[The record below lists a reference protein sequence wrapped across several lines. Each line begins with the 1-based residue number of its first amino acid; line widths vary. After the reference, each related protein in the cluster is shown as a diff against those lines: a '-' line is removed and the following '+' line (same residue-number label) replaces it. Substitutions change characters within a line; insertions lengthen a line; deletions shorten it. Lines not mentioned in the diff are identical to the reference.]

1 MPSPPFRDGG
11 EQPRRTIPHLRWYI
25 AILLCLASELN
36 YFDRQALSVLA
47 TLIQKDIGFTDAQYG
62 QITSAFLL
70 SYSVMYL
77 VSGRILDLIGT
88 RRGYLYFVAAWSV
101 AAMSHAFARTP
112 FHFQLARFSLGAA
125 EAAVI
130 PGGVKAAT
138 EWFPVRERALAVGIF
153 NAGTALGSTLAVP
166 LIGAI
171 ALYFGWRTAFII
183 SGALGFIWLPLWYW
197 LYHKPEHHRLISDEE
212 RTLIL
217 SDRGVNDAQ
226 APPSLGVLMRMK
238 ETWGCVAARVL
249 TDPISYLLNF
259 WVLKYLEDQFAI
271 PRTTLL
277 AIGWLPYA
285 ALAAGNIASG
295 AIPRYLVSAFSL
307 TVNRARKVTT
317 FTISAT
323 ALVLFLTLARIDAVA
338 PYAQAIGLDIT
349 TLALICV
356 TLAMFCHGAWGNVT
370 LPAEVF
376 PARAV
381 GSVTGLGGLLGS
393 LAGVVTQQIIGRV
406 VESAGYTPVFLV
418 CASAYL
424 LAFLAVVVLIGELG
438 RIRPMPGESQG
449 AA

>member
-1 MPSPPFRDGG
+1 MSA
-11 EQPRRTIPHLRWYI
+11 PRKIPHLRWYI
-25 AILLCLASELN
+25 AVLLCLASELN
-36 YFDRQALSVLA
+36 YLDRQALSVLA
-47 TLIQKDIGFTDAQYG
+47 TQIQKDVGFTDAQYG
-62 QITSAFLL
+62 QITSAFLM

-77 VSGRILDLIGT
+77 VSGRILDVIGT

-101 AAMSHAFARTP
+101 AAMSHALARTP
-112 FHFQLARFSLGAA
+112 FHFQLARFGLGAA

-171 ALYFGWRTAFII
+171 SLYYGWRAAFLF
-183 SGALGFIWLPLWYW
+183 SGGLGLAWLPLWAW
-197 LYHKPEHHRLISDEE
+197 LYHKPEDHRNITEEE
-212 RTLIL
+212 RALITAG
-217 SDRGVNDAQ
+217 RAGTETAA
-226 APPSLGVLMRMK
+226 APPPMRVLMRMK

-259 WVLKYLEDQFAI
+259 WVLKYLEDVFAI

-277 AIGWLPYA
+277 AVGWLPYA
-285 ALAAGNIASG
+285 ALATGNIASG
-295 AIPRYLVSAFSL
+295 IIPRYLVSSFGF
-307 TVNRARKVTT
+307 TVNRARKLTT
-317 FTISAT
+317 FTVSVT
-323 ALVLFLTLARIDAVA
+323 ALALFLALARIDSIAPLVA
-338 PYAQAIGLDIT
+338 GFGIDIT
-349 TLALICV
+349 TLALVCV
-356 TLAMFCHGAWGNVT
+356 TAAMFCHGAWGNVI

-393 LAGVVTQQIIGRV
+393 VAGVITQRMIGQV
-406 VESAGYTPVFLV
+406 VEGAGYAPVFLV

-424 LAFLAVVVLIGELG
+424 IAFFLVVVLIGELG
-438 RIRPMPGESQG
+438 RIRDIPN
-449 AA
+449 A

>member
-1 MPSPPFRDGG
+1 MPS
-11 EQPRRTIPHLRWYI
+11 EPRKIPHLRWYI

-36 YFDRQALSVLA
+36 YLDRQALSVLA
-47 TLIQKDIGFTDAQYG
+47 TQIQKDVGFTDAQYG
-62 QITSAFLL
+62 QITSAFLM

-77 VSGRILDLIGT
+77 ISGRILDVIGT

-101 AAMSHAFARTP
+101 AAMSHALARTP
-112 FHFQLARFSLGAA
+112 FHFQIARFGLGAA

-166 LIGAI
+166 VIGAI
-171 ALYFGWRTAFII
+171 SLYFGWRAAFIV
-183 SGALGFIWLPLWYW
+183 SGALGLLWLPLWAW
-197 LYHKPEHHRLISDEE
+197 LYHKPEDHPRISAEE
-212 RTLIL
+212 RALIL
-217 SDRGVNDAQ
+217 ADRSSTETQ
-226 APPSLGVLMRMK
+226 APPPMRVLMRMK

-259 WVLKYLEDQFAI
+259 WVLKYLEDVYAI

-277 AIGWLPYA
+277 AVGWLPYA
-285 ALAAGNIASG
+285 ALASGNIASG
-295 AIPRYLVSAFSL
+295 AIPRYLVTSL
-307 TVNRARKVTT
+307 GFTVNRARKLVT
-317 FTISAT
+317 FVVSAT
-323 ALVLFLTLARIDAVA
+323 ALMLFLALARIDSIA
-338 PYAQAIGLDIT
+338 PYAASVGMDIT
-349 TLALICV
+349 TLALVCV
-356 TLAMFCHGAWGNVT
+356 TAAMFCHGAWGNVI

-393 LAGVVTQQIIGRV
+393 IAGVITQRIIGQV
-406 VESAGYTPVFLV
+406 VEGAGYAPVFLV

-424 LAFLAVVVLIGELG
+424 IAFFLVVVLIGELG
-438 RIRPMPGESQG
+438 RIRDLKD
-449 AA
+449 A

>member
-1 MPSPPFRDGG
+1 MSG
-11 EQPRRTIPHLRWYI
+11 EPRKIPHLRWYI
-25 AILLCLASELN
+25 AVLLCLASELN
-36 YFDRQALSVLA
+36 YLDRQALSVLA
-47 TLIQKDIGFTDAQYG
+47 TQIQKDVGFTDAQYG
-62 QITSAFLL
+62 QITSAFLM

-77 VSGRILDLIGT
+77 VSGRILDVIGT
-88 RRGYLYFVAAWSV
+88 RRGYLYFVFAWSI
-101 AAMSHAFARTP
+101 AAMSHALARTP
-112 FHFQLARFSLGAA
+112 FHFQVARFSLGAA

-171 ALYFGWRTAFII
+171 SLYFGWRAAFIV
-183 SGALGFIWLPLWYW
+183 SGALGLMWLPLWYW
-197 LYHKPEHHRLISDEE
+197 LYHKPEDHRHITAEE
-212 RTLIL
+212 RQLIT
-217 SDRGVNDAQ
+217 SERAAGEAE
-226 APPSLGVLMRMK
+226 APPPMRVLLAMK

-259 WVLKYLEDQFAI
+259 WVLKYLEDTFAI

-277 AIGWLPYA
+277 AVGWLPYA
-285 ALAAGNIASG
+285 ALATGNIASG
-295 AIPRYLVSAFSL
+295 AIPRYLVSSFGM
-307 TVNRARKVTT
+307 TVNRARKLTT
-317 FTISAT
+317 FTVSAT
-323 ALVLFLTLARIDAVA
+323 ALVLFLSLARIDSLA
-338 PYAQAIGLDIT
+338 PYAAGFGIDIT

-356 TLAMFCHGAWGNVT
+356 TAAMFCHGAWGNVI

-393 LAGVVTQQIIGRV
+393 LAGVVTQRMIGHV
-406 VESAGYTPVFLV
+406 VEGAGYAPVFLA

-424 LAFLAVVVLIGELG
+424 IAFALVVVLIGELG
-438 RIRPMPGESQG
+438 RIRQVPSN
-449 AA
+449 A

>member
-1 MPSPPFRDGG
+1 MSST
-11 EQPRRTIPHLRWYI
+11 PRPIKHLRWYI
-25 AILLCLASELN
+25 AVLLCLASELN
-36 YFDRQALSVLA
+36 YLDRQALSVLA
-47 TLIQKDIGFTDAQYG
+47 TQIQKDVGFTDAQYG
-62 QITSAFLL
+62 QITSAFLM

-77 VSGRILDLIGT
+77 VSGRILDMIGT
-88 RRGYLYFVAAWSV
+88 RKGYLYFVAAWSV

-112 FHFQLARFSLGAA
+112 FHFQAARFTLGAA

-171 ALYFGWRTAFII
+171 SLYWGWRAAFIV
-183 SGALGFIWLPLWYW
+183 SGGLGLLWLPLWAW
-197 LYHKPEHHRLISDEE
+197 LYHRPEDHKHITAEE
-212 RTLIL
+212 RAMIL
-217 SDRGVNDAQ
+217 SDRGSTDGQ
-226 APPSLGVLMRMK
+226 PPPSMGVLLRMK

-259 WVLKYLEDQFAI
+259 WVLKYLEDQFHI

-277 AIGWLPYA
+277 AVGWLPYA
-285 ALAAGNIASG
+285 ALATGSIASG
-295 AIPRYLVSAFSL
+295 AIPRYMVNSLGFS
-307 TVNRARKVTT
+307 VNRARKLTT
-317 FTISAT
+317 FTVSVS
-323 ALVLFLTLARIDAVA
+323 ALVLFLMLARIDSIAPVA
-338 PYAQAIGLDIT
+338 ARVGLDIT
-349 TLALICV
+349 TLAIICV
-356 TLAMFCHGAWGNVT
+356 TAVMFCHGAWGNVT

-393 LAGVVTQQIIGRV
+393 LAGVITQRMIGRV
-406 VESAGYTPVFLV
+406 VEGAGYAPVFLV

-424 LAFLAVVVLIGELG
+424 IAFLAVVVLIGELG
-438 RIRPMPGESQG
+438 RIRQVGH
-449 AA
+449 A

>member
-1 MPSPPFRDGG
+1 MAA
-11 EQPRRTIPHLRWYI
+11 EPRKIPHLRWYI

-36 YFDRQALSVLA
+36 YLDRQALSVLA
-47 TLIQKDIGFTDAQYG
+47 TQIQKDVGFTDAQYG
-62 QITSAFLL
+62 QITSAFLM

-88 RRGYLYFVAAWSV
+88 RRGYLYFVFAWSL

-112 FHFQLARFSLGAA
+112 FHFQMARFSLGAA

-153 NAGTALGSTLAVP
+153 NAGTALGSTVAVP
-166 LIGAI
+166 LVGAI
-171 ALYFGWRTAFII
+171 SLYFGWRTAFIVT
-183 SGALGFIWLPLWYW
+183 GGLGLLWLPLWAW
-197 LYHKPEHHRLISDEE
+197 LYHKPEHHPRISDEE
-212 RTLIL
+212 RALITA
-217 SDRGVNDAQ
+217 DRTSNEAQ
-226 APPSLGVLMRMK
+226 APPPMRVLLRMK

-259 WVLKYLEDQFAI
+259 WVLKYLEDVFDI

-277 AIGWLPYA
+277 AVGWLPYA
-285 ALAAGNIASG
+285 ALATGNIASG
-295 AIPRYLVSAFSL
+295 AIPRYLVSSL
-307 TVNRARKVTT
+307 SMTVNRARKITT
-317 FTISAT
+317 FAVSAT
-323 ALVLFLTLARIDAVA
+323 ALVLFLALARIDSIA
-338 PYAQAIGLDIT
+338 PYAATFGLDIT

-356 TLAMFCHGAWGNVT
+356 TAAMFCHGAWGNVI

-381 GSVTGLGGLLGS
+381 GSVTGLGGFIGS
-393 LAGVVTQQIIGRV
+393 IAGVITQRMIGQV
-406 VESAGYTPVFLV
+406 VEGAGYAPVFLV

-424 LAFLAVVVLIGELG
+424 LAFFLVVVLIGELG
-438 RIRPMPGESQG
+438 RIRELPD
-449 AA
+449 A

>member
-1 MPSPPFRDGG
+1 MADNTRK
-11 EQPRRTIPHLRWYI
+11 IPHLRWYI
-25 AILLCLASELN
+25 AVLLCLASELN
-36 YFDRQALSVLA
+36 YLDRQALSVLA
-47 TLIQKDIGFTDAQYG
+47 TQIQQDVGFTDTQYG
-62 QITSAFLL
+62 QITSAFLV

-77 VSGRILDLIGT
+77 VSGRILDVIGT

-101 AAMSHAFARTP
+101 AAMSHALARTVP
-112 FHFQLARFSLGAA
+112 HFQIARFALGAA

-166 LIGAI
+166 VIGAI
-171 ALYFGWRTAFII
+171 SLYWGWRAAFIV
-183 SGALGFIWLPLWYW
+183 SGGLGLLWLPLWYW
-197 LYHKPEHHRLISDEE
+197 LYHKPEHHPMITAEE
-212 RTLIL
+212 RALITADRTL
-217 SDRGVNDAQ
+217 SESATQ
-226 APPSLGVLMRMK
+226 PPSMGVLLRMK

-259 WVLKYLEDQFAI
+259 WVLKYLEDVYDI

-277 AIGWLPYA
+277 AVGWLPYA
-285 ALAAGNIASG
+285 ALATGNIASG
-295 AIPRYLVSAFSL
+295 AIPRYLVNSFGW
-307 TVNRARKVTT
+307 TVNRARKLTT
-317 FTISAT
+317 FTVSAT
-323 ALVLFLTLARIDAVA
+323 ALVLFLSLARIDSLA
-338 PYAQAIGLDIT
+338 PYVAAIGIDIT

-356 TLAMFCHGAWGNVT
+356 TLAMFCHGAWGNVI

-393 LAGVVTQQIIGRV
+393 VAGVITQLLIGRV
-406 VESAGYTPVFLV
+406 VEGAGYAPVFLT

-424 LAFLAVVVLIGELG
+424 IAFFLVVVLIGELG
-438 RIRPMPGESQG
+438 RIRQVPSG
-449 AA
+449 A